1 MVRSFY
7 LSDVRPHKRYQ
18 IPNNNLCKNIKPYLA
33 LVAAQYKVKL
43 LQFMMIKAETFQH
56 FISHN

>member
-18 IPNNNLCKNIKPYLA
+18 IPNKNLCKNIKPYLA

-43 LQFMMIKAETFQH
+43 L
-56 FISHN
+56 